1 MGKGKNMG
9 QNLIDKL
16 RAFNYLLYVLTIV
29 AGLFLI
35 LISVGGLVYT
45 NYVLLGIAIA
55 GLFEGTLVYLFMNVI
70 CIMAE
75 NLIEIRT
82 NTSTGVKE

>member
-55 GLFEGTLVYLFMNVI
+55 GLFEGTLVYLFMMVI

>member
-35 LISVGGLVYT
+35 LISVGGLVYM

-55 GLFEGTLVYLFMNVI
+55 GLFEGTLVYLFMMVI